1 MNKIEWGIVVNGELR
16 YAPPEIYEEDGKVKE
31 LKYYDDFINEGY
43 KRVIRKKPTYNPLK
57 QCVVFKEF
65 VEKEVDIYILYE
77 VKDIESVSIETLETI
92 MNEEINK

>member
-43 KRVIRKKPTYNPLK
+43 KRVIRKNQP
-57 QCVVFKEF
+57 
-65 VEKEVDIYILYE
+65 IIL
-77 VKDIESVSIETLETI
+77 
-92 MNEEINK
+92 